1 MSVEEK
7 KRSVYKLYNGDPWP
21 KLGKPKP
28 GDWLAAFDEPG
39 QTLPEYRKSVKNR
52 KTTQRNLMYIQPLGD
67 FGDEERKLLEDMQEY
82 SEIYFG
88 CRTVLLEPKPLPRQ
102 AYNRK
107 RKQYNASTILET
119 LVPSVPK
126 DALSLSAITLKD
138 LYIPSLN
145 FVFGL
150 ASLSNRVGVYSLT
163 RYRWDNPDRKT
174 VLKRS
179 VKVMSHEIG
188 HIFGMSHCIF
198 YECIMCGSNSLRESD
213 SRPPFLCP
221 LCLDKLQWNLGLDVM
236 PRYEELESYFRKHE
250 MTEEADFIKDRINY
264 LTEREK

>member
-7 KRSVYKLYNGDPWP
+7 KKTVYSQYDGDPWP

-39 QTLPEYRKSVKNR
+39 QTLAEYKKEARNR
-52 KTTQRNLMYIQPLGD
+52 KTAARNRIYIQPLGD
-67 FGDEERKLLEDMQEY
+67 FGDDDRQLLEDMREY
-82 SEIYFG
+82 SEIFFG
-88 CRTVLLEPKPLPRQ
+88 CKTVLLESKPLPKR
-102 AYNRK
+102 AYNKK

-126 DALSLSAITLKD
+126 DALSLSGITLKD
-138 LYIPSLN
+138 LYVPDLN

-150 ASLSNRVGVYSLT
+150 GSLSNRVGVYSLA

-179 VKVMSHEIG
+179 VKVMSHEVG

-198 YECIMCGSNSLRESD
+198 YKCIMCGSNSLRESD

-221 LCLDKLQWNLGLDVM
+221 LCLDKLKWNLGLDVM
-236 PRYEELESYFRKHE
+236 TRYEKLEAFFRKHE
-250 MTEEADFIKDRINY
+250 MVDEADFIKNRINY
-264 LTEREK
+264 LEEKEE